1 MDTLP
6 GTRTLIPEGILE
18 PEETFTPEEAVGD
31 LYPEVGI
38 QIFKISREVE
48 APTLEIM
55 EIFREGIFSEIS
67 HVTRVG
73 H

>member
-6 GTRTLIPEGILE
+6 GTRTLIPEEILE

-48 APTLEIM
+48 APTPEIT
-55 EIFREGIFSEIS
+55 EIFREGIFKIG